1 MDELAGVAG
10 HAELAEAFSQARPR
24 LVRVAY
30 AILGSHAEAEDVVA
44 DCWLRLTAAHSQGP
58 VRDVESWAIV
68 AVSRMAVDV
77 LRSARVRREQYVGP
91 WLPEPMVD
99 GALPGGATSGAM
111 AGGGMGGWGMGGGAV
126 VGAVA
131 SGSASLG
138 GDPAD
143 RVTLDEEVSYALLV
157 VLEALSPSERAAFV
171 LHDVFGMPF
180 GEIAS
185 VVGRS
190 PAAVRQLASRARQR
204 VRADRSWPA
213 VDAAEHR
220 RVVAAFSVA
229 LNSGDLT
236 ALVQVLDPD
245 VVLVSDGGGVVT
257 SARRPILGADRVAR
271 FLFGIYA
278 KRTPGSQ
285 ITLVNVNGLP
295 GFALYQEGELVTIT
309 SVTVADGRVA
319 RVDMI
324 RTPAKLPRTPA

>member
-1 MDELAGVAG
+1 MDELAGAVG
-10 HAELAEAFSQARPR
+10 QAELADAFIQARPR

-44 DCWLRLTAAHSQGP
+44 DCWLRLTATHAREP

-68 AVSRMAVDV
+68 AVSRMALDV

-99 GALPGGATSGAM
+99 GALPGGATSGTM
-111 AGGGMGGWGMGGGAV
+111 AGGGMGRGAMG
-126 VGAVA
+126 GAVA

-180 GEIAS
+180 GEIAP

-236 ALVQVLDPD
+236 ALVRVLDPD

-278 KRTPGSQ
+278 KRTPSSQ
-285 ITLVNVNGLP
+285 IMLVNVNGLP
-295 GFALYQEGELVTIT
+295 GFALYQGAELVTIT
-309 SVTVADGRVA
+309 SVTVADGRVT